1 MLIQFMKMA
10 DEENPLMK
18 NMKRKS
24 YKILRK
30 NASETKQDFETSSS
44 SLDNKKKSIDS
55 VNINFLL
62 EILVFIFL
70 FLNFI
75 PFNRFFL

>member
-1 MLIQFMKMA
+1 MKLA

-30 NASETKQDFETSSS
+30 NGSETKQDFETSSS
-44 SLDNKKKSIDS
+44 LLENKKKSIDS

>member
-1 MLIQFMKMA
+1 MKMA

-44 SLDNKKKSIDS
+44 SSENEKKLIDS
-55 VNINFLL
+55 VNISFLL
-62 EILVFIFL
+62 EILVF
-70 FLNFI
+70 N
-75 PFNRFFL
+75 FFLKFYSF